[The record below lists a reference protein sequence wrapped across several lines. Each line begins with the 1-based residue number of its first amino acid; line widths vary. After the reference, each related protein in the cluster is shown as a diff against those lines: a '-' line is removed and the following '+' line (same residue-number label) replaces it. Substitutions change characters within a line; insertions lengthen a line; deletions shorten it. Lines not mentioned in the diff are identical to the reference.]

1 MNIDRNNIK
10 RNYELTKYPNIFKY
24 YQWGSAEVGI
34 YCGHHHNIKDIIYE
48 NRNAFVE
55 EYNIKSF
62 VYSLPTAKEN
72 MISDLKEKNRWFLDH
87 FERYR
92 TTSNKYICIA
102 SPYISKDDPKFKR
115 FLSENDFK
123 LFEPM
128 YRSDASTFIIDVSD
142 GFDKENKIQTLHKF
156 MKVLKE
162 DPTIS
167 PNFIVE
173 NEDFPLHTA
182 IELNQVDVVQSL
194 LNHPIINVNLK
205 DQYDETP
212 LYRAIDNY
220 DNEIATMLLKH
231 EMIDPNSN
239 NILLDDKSSPLNLCL
254 EKDNMELFELL
265 LQHPRIDLRACNAI
279 LHNAI
284 GNHANVA
291 TELLLQHPIIPL
303 DDLGNTDLDR
313 CMNDCNTFALNLL
326 LNHPR
331 VDVNVENES
340 GETVLHSYLEY
351 SSRYDMEVF
360 QILFKHPRVNLN
372 KKNSY
377 GCPVLHFIIDDDN
390 TYFNNLE
397 KKKNI
402 EIFKIMVEN
411 PSFDINIRDNNN
423 QTALDFACLNNKPKW
438 VHRLLSYSSLE
449 DAQRTYDTVV
459 FNNDNPRFSQDEND
473 EIISILNIFIEKE
486 KKEKKEKKEDCFL
499 TEKFCMSMIQPYVP
513 TQLKRKNPLYIGED
527 LVKDIS
533 SYLQWSDI
541 SNKSKQEMKIYFE
554 DFPSL

>member
-10 RNYELTKYPNIFKY
+10 RNYELTKYPNIFEY

-34 YCGHHHNIKDIIYE
+34 YCGHHHDIIYE

-182 IELNQVDVVQSL
+182 IELNQVDVVHSL

-291 TELLLQHPIIPL
+291 TELLLQHPRIPL
-303 DDLGNTDLDR
+303 DYLGNTDLDR

-351 SSRYDMEVF
+351 SSRYKMEVF

-372 KKNSY
+372 KKNSH

-449 DAQRTYDTVV
+449 DAKRTYDTVV
-459 FNNDNPRFSQDEND
+459 FNNDNPRFSKDEND
-473 EIISILNIFIEKE
+473 EIISILNIFIE
-486 KKEKKEKKEDCFL
+486 KEKKEKKEDCFL
-499 TEKFCMSMIQPYVP
+499 TEKFCMSMIQPYVS